1 MLSHEQLQRINTYS
15 YNCLIERVEE
25 LNYLIIYFTNLKYED
40 KITIYDKELKY
51 INNKIDRQKKYIENE
66 NLGLD

>member
-40 KITIYDKELKY
+40 KITIYAKELKY